1 MEWSSQQDKEK
12 LMKQISIIILMLML
26 SACSSYMPVYDPSG
40 SENKEFYDDLAE
52 CRFVAQSQMSGF
64 SYGYHEKKVV
74 SKCMEN
80 RGYSILNNE

>member
-1 MEWSSQQDKEK
+1 MEKK
-12 LMKQISIIILMLML
+12 IIIVFTALIL
-26 SACSSYMPVYDPSG
+26 SAWSSYMPVYDPSG

-64 SYGYHEKKVV
+64 DYGYHEKKVV

-80 RGYSILNNE
+80 RGYSILNAE

>member
-1 MEWSSQQDKEK
+1 
-12 LMKQISIIILMLML
+12 
-26 SACSSYMPVYDPSG
+26 MPVYDPSG

>member
-1 MEWSSQQDKEK
+1 
-12 LMKQISIIILMLML
+12 MKQISIIILMLML

>member
-1 MEWSSQQDKEK
+1 MDKK
-12 LMKQISIIILMLML
+12 IIIFFIALTL

-52 CRFVAQSQMSGF
+52 CRFVAQSQMGGF
-64 SYGYHEKKVV
+64 SYGYNEKKVI

-80 RGYSILNNE
+80 RGYSILNTE